1 MSPVDKQQDNQS
13 AVNYAERSANKNNK
27 HIIDDELF
35 EKLLVIR
42 EDIYKATDINVSPR
56 KLVNMLLRESDFQA
70 LRDKLIKQYD

>member
-1 MSPVDKQQDNQS
+1 MNPVNKQQDNQS
-13 AVNYAERSANKNNK
+13 AVNYAERSANKDNK